1 MTTLSQKLVRI
12 LLTGVIPLVFLIT
25 LLLTTNPY
33 HLPIVLLVLPF
44 LLIFFITYQGISLLF
59 SKSRLT
65 NNKKKQ
71 KVNASLFAGAIVTLA
86 LLESI
91 RQLSWRDLIIIT
103 ILIVG
108 LSFYIRRVN
117 F

>member
-1 MTTLSQKLVRI
+1 MSSLSQKLVRI
-12 LLTGVIPLVFLIT
+12 TLTGIVPIVFLVV

-44 LLIFFITYQGISLLF
+44 LLIFFITYQAISLVF
-59 SKSRLT
+59 SRSFQGSD
-65 NNKKKQ
+65 KKKQ
-71 KVNASLFAGAIVTLA
+71 RLNASMFAGAIVTLA

-103 ILIVG
+103 VLIIG
-108 LSFYIRRVN
+108 LSFYIRRVD